1 MTDPAMKK
9 AFRKQLLTARVLAE
23 REQLRQDINALGHSM
38 SPEAI
43 KTALLDMGSGTLMS
57 LTRKRSGVF
66 SLIEKNPMVSLA
78 IARFLLRASKSRSAL
93 IKPLALA
100 ATSWFVYNKFRSKQE
115 QRDTQ
120 RARREASVRR
130 YTESDIPV
138 DHGSFTYQD
147 QDPSTIRRP

>member
-1 MTDPAMKK
+1 
-9 AFRKQLLTARVLAE
+9 
-23 REQLRQDINALGHSM
+23 
-38 SPEAI
+38 
-43 KTALLDMGSGTLMS
+43 MS

-120 RARREASVRR
+120 RARRETSVR
-130 YTESDIPV
+130 
-138 DHGSFTYQD
+138 
-147 QDPSTIRRP
+147 